1 MLFPNTLKVTVNFCG
16 FYPADDSSLI
26 HNIMYIYIHAYYI
39 INYHYISILIWIIWV
54 CRIGHEYCNHEGSIE
69 IAVLYRLFESNPSS
83 SSLCFSLKV
92 CTDYNYLQ
100 LYTTQFHTSSL
111 PVFLKD
117 RTEATSWGWYVG
129 AFSTSSRAL
138 QRHPLGHGAVWEAAG
153 GTLGLE
159 TCEVAAC
166 PRVIRSG
173 FGAPWHKGC
182 DVMYLNGSGG
192 KMWRKT
198 K

>member
-1 MLFPNTLKVTVNFCG
+1 M
-16 FYPADDSSLI
+16 I
-26 HNIMYIYIHAYYI
+26 HHWSIISCIYIYIYMHIISLIIIIYPYSYESYGCVASVMSTVITKDPLKLLCCIAYLSQTHLLLHFVFPWRYAPI
-39 INYHYISILIWIIWV
+39 III
-54 CRIGHEYCNHEGSIE
+54 
-69 IAVLYRLFESNPSS
+69 
-83 SSLCFSLKV
+83 
-92 CTDYNYLQ
+92 YNYIQ
-100 LYTTQFHTSSL
+100 LNSTL
-111 PVFLKD
+111 PPYLFFLKD